1 MNWGVICSVK
11 LTQSCLTLCNPTD
24 YTVHG
29 IPQARILEWVASP
42 GDLPNPGTKSRS
54 PTLQADSSPAEPSGK
69 HLEKRLVVSRE
80 RGSRGELDWE
90 FGVGR
95 FKLLIHNVD

>member
-1 MNWGVICSVK
+1 MSSSLQPHGI
-11 LTQSCLTLCNPTD
+11 
-24 YTVHG
+24 VHG
-29 IPQARILEWVASP
+29 VLQARILECVASP

-54 PTLQADSSPAEPSGK
+54 PTLQADSSPAEPPGK
-69 HLEKRLVVSRE
+69 HLEKRLVVGRE